1 MASLPLQSWPQG
13 ASPRPATESAASIV
27 GVEAAARL
35 SALEWSIVAM
45 AERDRFSSLREPGRI
60 VAALGSLFGVRR
72 PNRLANDRLEALRR
86 IAVLAWHHGYTL
98 PVSEIKA
105 FMKAGFSADQFE
117 TLLVGHR
124 TRIEADKVRLV
135 ELQFSSKSR
144 LSFAREDPSRV
155 DPVAHLVSLG
165 AVDSLANQP
174 IQHLR

>member
-27 GVEAAARL
+27 GVEPAARL

-86 IAVLAWHHGYTL
+86 IAVLAWHHRWNV
-98 PVSEIKA
+98 PKSELHQFLA
-105 FMKAGFSADQFE
+105 AGFSIDQYE
-117 TLLVGHR
+117 LIQTSIGQAR
-124 TRIEADKVRLV
+124 SAAATRRAGR
-135 ELQFSSKSR
+135 
-144 LSFAREDPSRV
+144 
-155 DPVAHLVSLG
+155 
-165 AVDSLANQP
+165 
-174 IQHLR
+174 